1 MILSHDFTVAAS
13 PDEAWVLLTDLERV
27 APCLPGAAITGH
39 EGDEFYGTV
48 KIKVG
53 PIGANFKG
61 TAQFVERDD
70 AGHTAV
76 ILMTGKDTNGA
87 ASVRANLRAHLEP
100 VDGATT
106 RVILETDLDLKGRMA
121 QFGRGA
127 IADVSHRI
135 LGQFT
140 ANLAQ
145 EVAGSSTEA
154 GAPQPHGY
162 GDVRAAQQTTA
173 SFTQQAATTPR
184 ATAQASSGELNA
196 MDLIAPMVRERVLP
210 PLLGFVIGYL
220 LARAFPRR

>member
-1 MILSHDFTVAAS
+1 MILSHDFTVAA
-13 PDEAWVLLTDLERV
+13 PANEAWGLLTDLERV

-70 AGHTAV
+70 SAYAAV
-76 ILMTGKDTNGA
+76 ILMTGKDTNGS

-100 VDGATT
+100 VDGSTT
-106 RVILETDLDLKGRMA
+106 RVLLETDLDLKGRMA

-140 ANLAQ
+140 DNLAH
-145 EVAGSSTEA
+145 EVAGASSSTPAQDQSQATQDA
-154 GAPQPHGY
+154 GRSATQTAGSAFPRAAAPQQSLG
-162 GDVRAAQQTTA
+162 T
-173 SFTQQAATTPR
+173 
-184 ATAQASSGELNA
+184 ELNA
-196 MDLIAPMVRERVLP
+196 MDLIAPMLRERVLP
-210 PLLGFVIGYL
+210 PLLGFVLGFL
-220 LARAFPRR
+220 LSRAFPRR